1 MEPERIVF
9 PTDYPIKV
17 VARASEDLRER
28 VDAIFVRHF
37 GDFEAGKVTERISA
51 ASNFVALTYL
61 MRVTAEEQLG
71 QLHADL
77 RAEEG
82 IMLVL

>member
-17 VARASEDLRER
+17 VARAATDLRLR
-28 VDAIFVRHF
+28 MDAIFTRHF
-37 GDFEAGKVTERISA
+37 GDFAAERVSERASA

-61 MRVTAEEQLG
+61 MWVTAEEQLG
-71 QLHADL
+71 PLHADL

-82 IMLVL
+82 VMLVL

>member
-9 PTDYPIKV
+9 PSDYPIKV
-17 VARASEDLRER
+17 VARASEDLRGR

-37 GDFEAGKVTERISA
+37 GDFDAGKVTERVSA

-61 MRVTAEEQLG
+61 MWVTAEEQLG
-71 QLHADL
+71 RLHADL
-77 RAEEG
+77 RAEAG

>member
-17 VARASEDLRER
+17 VARASADLRGR
-28 VDAIFVRHF
+28 MDAIFVRHF
-37 GDFEAGKVTERISA
+37 GDFDAGKVTERASA

-71 QLHADL
+71 LLHADL

-82 IMLVL
+82 VMLVL

>member
-17 VARASEDLRER
+17 VARASEGLRER
-28 VDAIFVRHF
+28 MDAVFVRHF
-37 GDFEAGKVTERISA
+37 GDFDAVKVTQRASA

-61 MRVTAEEQLG
+61 MWVTAEDQLG
-71 QLHADL
+71 RLHADL
-77 RAEEG
+77 RAEDG
-82 IMLVL
+82 VMLVL

>member
-17 VARASEDLRER
+17 VARASEDLRGR

-71 QLHADL
+71 RLHADL

>member
-17 VARASEDLRER
+17 VARASPDLRTR
-28 VDAIFVRHF
+28 MDAVFARHF
-37 GDFEAGKVTERISA
+37 GDFAAERVSERASA

-61 MRVTAEEQLG
+61 IWVTAEEQLG
-71 QLHADL
+71 RLHADL
-77 RAEEG
+77 RAQEG
-82 IMLVL
+82 VMLVL

>member
-17 VARASEDLRER
+17 VARASVDLRGR
-28 VDAIFVRHF
+28 LDVVFARHF
-37 GDFEAGKVTERISA
+37 GDFAPAKVTERASV

-61 MRVTAEEQLG
+61 MWVTGEDQL
-71 QLHADL
+71 QRLHTDL
-77 RAEEG
+77 RAEDG
-82 IMLVL
+82 VMLVL

>member
-17 VARASEDLRER
+17 VARASQDLRER
-28 VDAIFVRHF
+28 MDAVFVRHF
-37 GDFEAGKVTERISA
+37 GAFEAGKVTERASA

-61 MRVTAEEQLG
+61 MWVTAEEQLSR
-71 QLHADL
+71 LHADL
-77 RAEEG
+77 RAESG
-82 IMLVL
+82 VMLVL